1 VEHSSKWTPATKK
14 IWLHLTAGLMWSG
27 VGIMLVAFAAGWLG
41 LVHSWL
47 VVLLGLAG
55 LLLAAAIYFFG
66 FSKMASNNVKRISK
80 FPRERVCLFA
90 FQKWTS
96 YPLVMV
102 MVALGIYLRH
112 YSPIPKPYLAV
123 IYIGLGV
130 SLFFSSFQYY
140 IQVFRSS
147 HLPRPGEVYHA

>member
-1 VEHSSKWTPATKK
+1 MEQSSKWTPATKK

-27 VGIMLVAFAAGWLG
+27 VGIMLVAFTAGWLG
-41 LVHSWL
+41 LVHSWS
-47 VVLLGLAG
+47 VVLFGLAG
-55 LLLAAAIYFFG
+55 LLLAAAIYYFG
-66 FSKMASNNVKRISK
+66 FSKMASKNVQRIIRL
-80 FPRERVCLFA
+80 PRERVCLFA

-96 YPLVMV
+96 YPLVLV

-140 IQVFRSS
+140 NQVLHSA
-147 HLPRPGEVYHA
+147 HQ